1 MERKIGEIF
10 TYNGKMYQ
18 VAKSDICENCAF
30 RENDCSI
37 LRSRIGLCIS
47 SIRTDK
53 TNVIF
58 KEINNMEIKSV
69 KFLVVLVIT
78 FVIVFLMNYIG
89 NTQPDKLQRALL
101 NGLGGMVGLTIGM
114 MIYNRSKNDQSGP
127 QHFD

>member
-1 MERKIGEIF
+1 
-10 TYNGKMYQ
+10 
-18 VAKSDICENCAF
+18 
-30 RENDCSI
+30 
-37 LRSRIGLCIS
+37 
-47 SIRTDK
+47 
-53 TNVIF
+53 
-58 KEINNMEIKSV
+58 MEIKSV

-89 NTQPDKLQRALL
+89 NSQPDKLQSALL

>member
-1 MERKIGEIF
+1 MK
-10 TYNGKMYQ
+10 
-18 VAKSDICENCAF
+18 
-30 RENDCSI
+30 
-37 LRSRIGLCIS
+37 
-47 SIRTDK
+47 
-53 TNVIF
+53 
-58 KEINNMEIKSV
+58 IKSV

>member
-1 MERKIGEIF
+1 
-10 TYNGKMYQ
+10 
-18 VAKSDICENCAF
+18 
-30 RENDCSI
+30 
-37 LRSRIGLCIS
+37 
-47 SIRTDK
+47 
-53 TNVIF
+53 
-58 KEINNMEIKSV
+58 MEIKSV

-101 NGLGGMVGLTIGM
+101 NGLGGIVGLTIGM